1 MCIRIYAVT
10 RRNKLLCGVLLV
22 VIAVQ
27 LSAGI
32 NFAIA
37 YGTGPSGFLSSLFVR
52 VLSHRS
58 SVQLPLGVDLDVYNA
73 CIPQEQRPAELAF
86 NGISV
91 ASGTPFP
98 TRF

>member
-1 MCIRIYAVT
+1 MCIRVYAVT

-27 LSAGI
+27 LSTGI

-37 YGTGPSGFLSSLFVR
+37 YGTGPSGFLSGLFVR
-52 VLSHRS
+52 VFSHRS
-58 SVQLPLGVDLDVYNA
+58 SVQPPSEVDLDVYNA
-73 CIPQEQRPAELAF
+73 CIPQEKRPAELAF
-86 NGISV
+86 NGVSV
-91 ASGTPFP
+91 VSGTPFH